1 MEQLRLPLLSV
12 QMDTTAKLVLLM
24 FLLDLPSLAML
35 LQHLL
40 LLTLELFVRE
50 VIVHMQVPFLYLAQ
64 MDLLYQQEH
73 LELVLT
79 PKLIASQMQL
89 AITSLVLLKPLVR

>member
-64 MDLLYQQEH
+64 RDLLYQQEH
-73 LELVLT
+73 LQQVLT

>member
-40 LLTLELFVRE
+40 LLTLELFVLE
-50 VIVHMQVPFLYLAQ
+50 VIVHMQAPFLYLAQ
-64 MDLLYQQEH
+64 RDLLYQH
-73 LELVLT
+73 
-79 PKLIASQMQL
+79 
-89 AITSLVLLKPLVR
+89 

>member
-35 LQHLL
+35 LQYLL
-40 LLTLELFVRE
+40 LLTLELFVLE

-64 MDLLYQQEH
+64 RDLLYQQEH
-73 LELVLT
+73 LQQVLT

>member
-1 MEQLRLPLLSV
+1 
-12 QMDTTAKLVLLM
+12 MDTTAKLVLLM

-64 MDLLYQQEH
+64 RDLLYQQEH
-73 LELVLT
+73 LQQVLT